1 MNELMGVLQNTWPI
15 LLMLTVIYFMLYR
28 PNKRQ
33 QKRREAMLGALKRG
47 SKILTTGGIYGEI
60 VELEKETVIIKV
72 AEKTEIR
79 IARAAIVDV
88 MKGKN
93 K

>member
-1 MNELMGVLQNTWPI
+1 MNEIMGVLQNTWPI
-15 LLMLTVIYFMLYR
+15 LLMVTVFYFMLYR

-33 QKRREAMLGALKRG
+33 QKRREAMLGSIKRG
-47 SKILTTGGIYGEI
+47 SKILTTGGIYGEV
-60 VELEKETVIIKV
+60 VELEKETLIIKI

-79 IARAAIVDV
+79 IARAAIADV
-88 MKGKN
+88 MRGK

>member
-1 MNELMGVLQNTWPI
+1 MNEIMGVLQNTWPI
-15 LLMLTVIYFMLYR
+15 LLMVTVFYFMLYR

-33 QKRREAMLGALKRG
+33 QKRRESMLGSIKKG
-47 SKILTTGGIYGEI
+47 SKILTTGGIYGE
-60 VELEKETVIIKV
+60 VVVVEKETLVVKV

-79 IARAAIVDV
+79 IARAAIADV